1 MKEFLLK
8 IALFFFIIAGID
20 FLMGICFDYMASKS
34 TLTDFG
40 RDNHICN
47 TGTEDLLV
55 FGSSRALHHYNT
67 GMMTDSL
74 GIACYNCGEDGQGI
88 ILNYGRL
95 QMLKQ
100 RHEPKV
106 IIYDLEPNYDVNT
119 CDNHQFIK
127 WLKPHCNRKGV
138 MDIIASVD
146 STERFKLLSRLYRY
160 NTEFLTL
167 LTAMKHVG
175 EQEKGTGYNPLS
187 GTLNEAKKNAKHTPA
202 SYESDSLKLH
212 YLEAMIQTFD
222 DATILFVVSPAW
234 NGKDMKSLEPAK
246 RLCDKYKI
254 SFIDYSNSPKY
265 VHQDKYYT
273 DVVHLN
279 NRGADEFTKDIITI
293 LKDIQ

>member
-8 IALFFFIIAGID
+8 IVLFFFIIAGID

-74 GIACYNCGEDGQGI
+74 GIACYNCGEEGQGI

-95 QMLKQ
+95 LMYKQ
-100 RHEPKV
+100 RHEPKI
-106 IIYDLEPNYDVNT
+106 IIYDLEPDFDLYT
-119 CDNHQFIK
+119 SDNHQFIK
-127 WLKPHCNRKGV
+127 WLKPHCDRRGV
-138 MDIIASVD
+138 MDIISSVD
-146 STERFKLLSRLYRY
+146 CTERIKLTSRLYRY
-160 NTEFLTL
+160 NTEFYSL
-167 LTAMKHVG
+167 LVAMKHAN
-175 EQEKGTGYNPLS
+175 EQISKTGYKPLY
-187 GTLNEAKKNAKHTPA
+187 GTMREVKKKAKHTPV
-202 SYESDSLKLH
+202 SEETDSIKLH

-265 VHQDKYYT
+265 IHQDKYYT

-279 NRGADEFTKDIITI
+279 SRGADEFTKDIITI